1 MILDSDFKLDVY
13 TDIYLTVKGAKAL
26 DTYSDEY
33 QELIDSVVHDI
44 DKITDDRIKARY
56 DEVVSEAQNEYL
68 YIHLT

>member
-44 DKITDDRIKARY
+44 DKITDDRI
-56 DEVVSEAQNEYL
+56 S
-68 YIHLT
+68 